1 MNEPIQVQD
10 LTVEHRGRVAL
21 RGVSLTVAL
30 GATYALLGHPGAGKT
45 SLIDAVLGRRRPTGG
60 RVLLFGEDAWKKR
73 RRLAGRVAAELT
85 ILDDAPAGLRPD
97 ADRTFLLSADDA
109 SRIDGIAS
117 HAGVLRAGRLV
128 LDGPVAEL
136 TRRFRRIRYANRITE
151 TRTEFGTELDAFDA
165 VRVRV
170 RGWGIDAV
178 VSNFDAAEFERFRA
192 IDGVEDAEALP
203 MSLTEIFCAVAGDPP
218 SDPASN
224 PSSGII

>member
-10 LTVEHRGRVAL
+10 LTVEHRGRAAL
-21 RGVSLTVAL
+21 RGVSLSVGL

-45 SLIDAVLGRRRPTGG
+45 TLIDVVLGRRKPTSG
-60 RVLLFGEDAWKKR
+60 RVLLFGEDAWRKR
-73 RRLAGRVAAELT
+73 RRLADRVAAELLV
-85 ILDDAPAGLRPD
+85 LDDGPAGLRPD
-97 ADRTFLLSADDA
+97 AGRTSLLSTDDP

-128 LDGPVAEL
+128 LDGPVGEL
-136 TRRFRRIRYANRITE
+136 RDRFRRIRYANRITE

-178 VSNFDAAEFERFRA
+178 VSNFDAGEFERFRA

-203 MSLTEIFCAVAGDPP
+203 MTLTEIFHAVAGER
-218 SDPASN
+218 PAVAEDRTS
-224 PSSGII
+224 